1 MICGFVNVSL
11 IDSGLVYNL
20 YSTDASQNIQKAY
33 CFSAGQQAQTRGD
46 QGSSSQQRIKYP
58 SLYLV
63 FLNPKHMVDNK
74 KAFDRMRLLT
84 TILAGVLSGLLNLN
98 QLEGP
103 FLYFG
108 VHLVLTLLIFLK
120 IDKVESYFKGVGSLF
135 EGMGSGVLLFICVW
149 MIVVNVVYVL

>member
-1 MICGFVNVSL
+1 
-11 IDSGLVYNL
+11 
-20 YSTDASQNIQKAY
+20 
-33 CFSAGQQAQTRGD
+33 
-46 QGSSSQQRIKYP
+46 
-58 SLYLV
+58 
-63 FLNPKHMVDNK
+63 MVDNK

-103 FLYFG
+103 FLYFA

-120 IDKVESYFKGVGSLF
+120 IDKVENYFKGVGSLF
-135 EGMGSGVLLFICVW
+135 EGLGSGVLLFICVW